1 MSNEHGRYHGD
12 LNESSSTPEGDSALR
27 RDLGLLQVSLG
38 GIGLILG
45 AGIYALIGQAA
56 AESGSLVW
64 LTFVITAVVAAFTG
78 LSYAELAAMHPKAG
92 GSYEYARQAFG
103 LRIGFVTGWLVVCAE
118 IIGAGAVAL
127 GFGAYLEALM
137 GPDAGLSAI
146 VLLGVAAVIAATGVL
161 GSMRLAGLL
170 TLVEAGGLVLV
181 TAIGF
186 LDFSPHRAV
195 ADAHTGQLLS
205 GAGMVFFAYIGFE
218 QIATFSEETRDP
230 RRTIPRAILI
240 SIAFSTALYVLVALS
255 AVGSIGADALAEAEA
270 PLAAVAEQVLG
281 AAAGDVMSSIAL
293 AATANTALL
302 LLMAGGRHVYAM
314 ASTGALPRQ
323 LGYVSGRSRIPLA
336 GIAVAS
342 TFAILI
348 SLWGD
353 IGAIA
358 ETTSFG
364 LLAAFVVVN
373 AALIFLR
380 RSRANAARAAAPT
393 EPVVRSWRSAIPL
406 IPLLGLTSSLVLM
419 SSLTREALVGGVIVL
434 ALGVVFAL
442 FVRGGRREDP
452 L

>member
-1 MSNEHGRYHGD
+1 MTTGPGHDGIG
-12 LNESSSTPEGDSALR
+12 LTESSETRQGDSGLR

-64 LTFVITAVVAAFTG
+64 VTFFVTAGVAALTG
-78 LSYAELAAMHPKAG
+78 LTYAELASMYPRAG

-118 IIGAGAVAL
+118 IIAAAAVAL
-127 GFGAYLEALM
+127 GFGAYLEALA
-137 GPDAGLSAI
+137 GPDAGIAAV
-146 VLLGVAAVIAATGVL
+146 VLLGAGAAVAAAGVL
-161 GSMRLAGLL
+161 GSMRLAGFL

-181 TAIGF
+181 TTIGF

-195 ADAHTGQLLS
+195 ADAHLAQLLS

-218 QIATFSEETRDP
+218 QVATFSEETRDP

-240 SIAFSTALYVLVALS
+240 SVVFSTAVYVLVALS
-255 AVGSIGADALAEAEA
+255 AVGSIGAPALAAAEA

-293 AATANTALL
+293 AATANTTLL
-302 LLMAGGRHVYAM
+302 LVMAGGRHIYAM
-314 ASTGALPRQ
+314 ASTGSLPRQ
-323 LGYVSGRSRIPLA
+323 LGYVSDRTRTPLA

-342 TFAILI
+342 GFAILI
-348 SLWGD
+348 SLWGE
-353 IGAIA
+353 IGTIA

-364 LLAAFVVVN
+364 LLTAFVVVN
-373 AALIFLR
+373 AALISLR
-380 RSRANAARAAAPT
+380 RSTANAARADATTPA
-393 EPVVRSWRSAIPL
+393 VQSWRSAVPL
-406 IPLLGLTSSLVLM
+406 IPLLGLASSLVLM
-419 SSLTREALVGGVIVL
+419 SSLTRDALVGGLLVL
-434 ALGVVFAL
+434 LLGVAFSL
-442 FVRGGRREDP
+442 FVRGGRRGDP
-452 L
+452 V

>member
-1 MSNEHGRYHGD
+1 MSDEYGRYRGD
-12 LNESSSTPEGDSALR
+12 LTEPTATPHAGSALR
-27 RDLGLLQVSLG
+27 RDLGLLQVSLA

-64 LTFVITAVVAAFTG
+64 FTFVITAAAAAFTG

-92 GSYEYARQAFG
+92 ASYEYARQAFG
-103 LRIGFVTGWLVVCAE
+103 MRIAFVTGWLVVCAE
-118 IIGAGAVAL
+118 IIGAAAVAL
-127 GFGAYLEALM
+127 GFGAYMEALG
-137 GPDAGLSAI
+137 GPGAGLSAI
-146 VLLGVAAVIAATGVL
+146 VLLSAGAAIAATGVL
-161 GSMRLAGLL
+161 GSMRLAGVL

-195 ADAHTGQLLS
+195 ADAHAGQLLS

-218 QIATFSEETRDP
+218 DIATFSEETRDP

-240 SIAFSTALYVLVALS
+240 SIAVSTALYVLVALS
-255 AVGSIGADALAEAEA
+255 AVGAIGAAALADAEA

-281 AAAGDVMSSIAL
+281 DAAGEVMSSIAL

-342 TFAILI
+342 GAAILV

-373 AALIFLR
+373 AALISLR
-380 RSRANAARAAAPT
+380 LSRANAARAAVAT
-393 EPVVRSWRSAIPL
+393 EPAARSWHGAIPL

-419 SSLTREALVGGVIVL
+419 LSLTREALVGGLIVL
-434 ALGVVFAL
+434 ALGVVFAGFL
-442 FVRGGRREDP
+442 RGGRREDP
-452 L
+452 V